1 MSSYMVHYF
10 NLPFVNFDTIG
21 DYIILI
27 SWFLKTLCAPKKE
40 ILSFIKQYEKLVADV
55 RQNVNTRVEYAIVPA
70 NLSGRLSQLKLVIS
84 S

>member
-1 MSSYMVHYF
+1 MLALSLLMLHEVC
-10 NLPFVNFDTIG
+10 LVIW
-21 DYIILI
+21 YIILI
-27 SWFLKTLCAPKKE
+27 SWFLKILCTPKKE

-55 RQNVNTRVEYAIVPA
+55 RQKVNTRVEYAIVPA

>member
-1 MSSYMVHYF
+1 M
-10 NLPFVNFDTIG
+10 
-21 DYIILI
+21 
-27 SWFLKTLCAPKKE
+27 KTLCAPKKE